1 MAIIFIKNP
10 ADLKKGDKV
19 VFAPFG
25 MRTFQNE
32 PRKLQKK
39 KGDLGF
45 YTYDDDGKKDA
56 FFVAVTKDGKLRD
69 DLVLVE
75 ASRNVVMFED
85 DKHLGK
91 EVITA
96 ADLPADYG
104 VLVIVRHP
112 EHGDYRGWAS
122 NDKIDGWE
130 WIHMMN
136 GAGRGS
142 FHFWRSMDYK
152 IYLAVG
158 IEEEYNL

>member
-1 MAIIFIKNP
+1 MAIVFIDDP

-25 MRTFQNE
+25 MRAFQNE
-32 PRKLQKK
+32 ERKLQKK

-45 YTYDDDGKKDA
+45 YSYDDEGKKDK
-56 FFVAVTKDGKLRD
+56 FFVIVTKEGKLRD
-69 DLVLVE
+69 DFVLVK
-75 ASRNVVMFED
+75 ATRNVVIFED

-91 EVITA
+91 EVLTY

-122 NDKIDGWE
+122 NDDVDGRE
-130 WIHMMN
+130 WIHMLN

-142 FHFWRSMDYK
+142 FHFWLSMNYK

-158 IEEEYNL
+158 IEEKYNL

>member
-1 MAIIFIKNP
+1 MAIVFIDNP
-10 ADLKKGDKV
+10 ADLKKGDMV

-25 MRTFQNE
+25 MRAFQNE
-32 PRKLQKK
+32 ERKLQKK

-45 YTYDDDGKKDA
+45 YSYNEGKKDK
-56 FFVAVTKDGKLRD
+56 FFVIVTKEGKLRED
-69 DLVLVE
+69 FVLVK
-75 ASRNVVMFED
+75 ASRNVVIFEND
-85 DKHLGK
+85 EHLGK
-91 EVITA
+91 EVRSA

-122 NDKIDGWE
+122 NDDVDGHE
-130 WIHMMN
+130 WIHMLN

-142 FHFWRSMDYK
+142 FHFWLSMDYK

-158 IEEEYNL
+158 IEETYNL